1 MSLLLSKLLQNSSSL
16 PLNNMLNLADLSSTT
31 GEMFL
36 VAPEKIGSEVYVFD
50 TRGDEEVTLESDIT
64 DNYVEDN
71 TSVQDHI
78 GLKPETITLTGYVG
92 ELNNKPAEEL
102 KDIQDANVRPLIESF
117 NPFAP
122 QITASAQY
130 VLNRAEEAFNIYKKM
145 DRTLPRLEDALNR
158 VPVPPQVT
166 NQQKVFATFEEL
178 WRLRR
183 TVTVYTPFMVMQNMA
198 IQSVHAKQGENS
210 AYISDFTVTFKKI
223 RKAESIRVYS
233 DEVKQK
239 SAKAAMSMAKQK
251 DKGVRKSGKTELANI
266 VDTTTNT
273 VKGVFKKPKG

>member
-1 MSLLLSKLLQNSSSL
+1 MSLLLSKLLQNSSAL

-92 ELNNKPAEEL
+92 ELTNKSAEEL

-198 IQSVHAKQGENS
+198 IQSVHAKQGEDS

>member
-1 MSLLLSKLLQNSSSL
+1 MALLLSKLLQNSSAL

-92 ELNNKPAEEL
+92 ELTNKPAEEL
-102 KDIQDANVRPLIESF
+102 KDIQDANVRPIIESF

-130 VLNRAEEAFNIYKKM
+130 VLNRAEESFNIYKKM

-198 IQSVHAKQGENS
+198 IQSVHAKQGEDS

-273 VKGVFKKPKG
+273 VKGVFKKP

>member
-1 MSLLLSKLLQNSSSL
+1 MALQLSKLLQNSSSL

-92 ELNNKPAEEL
+92 ELTNKPAEEL

-198 IQSVHAKQGENS
+198 IQSVHAKQSEDS

>member
-1 MSLLLSKLLQNSSSL
+1 MALQLSKLLQNSSSL

-92 ELNNKPAEEL
+92 ELTNKPAEEL
-102 KDIQDANVRPLIESF
+102 KDIQDANVRPIIESF

-198 IQSVHAKQGENS
+198 IQSVHAKQSEDS

>member
-1 MSLLLSKLLQNSSSL
+1 MSLLLSKLLQNSSAL

-92 ELNNKPAEEL
+92 ELTNKPAEEL

-198 IQSVHAKQGENS
+198 IQSVHAKQGEDS

-223 RKAESIRVYS
+223 RKVESIRVYS